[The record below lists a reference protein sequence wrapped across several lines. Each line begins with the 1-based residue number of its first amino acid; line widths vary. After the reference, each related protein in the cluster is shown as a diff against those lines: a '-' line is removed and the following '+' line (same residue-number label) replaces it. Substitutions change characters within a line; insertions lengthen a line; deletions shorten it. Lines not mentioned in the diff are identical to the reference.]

1 MALAPSIVINLP
13 GYPFE
18 NFPSVAT
25 VAALRALPSA
35 GFATGDNY
43 VVDGGAAA
51 ADGEGGVFSW
61 NDASVATDDGETVI
75 RPDDTAPGN
84 AGRWILT
91 GRAGLADRPTFADL
105 SGEGGSALLGYKRTG
120 AGTKATT
127 QKGYNQ
133 RIAHLFDYIDNAV
146 IPHADILANASTADL
161 ATYLQAAIDD
171 IPASGGV
178 LILPPC
184 DIRVS
189 TPIVIG
195 NGTNTSI
202 STKNGMVIRPDSCG
216 GTDEGTFGGGQRP
229 SSTRILYTGAAAAAS
244 YLLTVNGPIRNVDIR
259 GIVLDCNG
267 LCGYPIDLTWLI
279 ESHIDVTGTKW
290 TTGQGRARVRDVAM
304 PTGVTIGF
312 FKNVLKIRTKLPW
325 QSGVLKRG
333 TQGFQYLG
341 GPTNNQGFSKNAVEC
356 EHVFDDNGTFA
367 METYFIDNN
376 QFREVWTRSSTGASP
391 LSDAT
396 LQGVGLQ
403 IRVPNSVPLGENN
416 YLGNFGGGN
425 NGTGG
430 FKSVAYVYESGANA
444 SKKWPD
450 LFLSFGL
457 LDYEMI
463 PNDRLAK
470 VIGTDGTLNNGMT
483 GSMAPIRGRNSGSLS
498 TSATEYY
505 CPEGASPGGV
515 NRFVS
520 DIVAGRTSYIH
531 TFEVYLGNAP
541 GGSATRTFT
550 IHMNGV
556 DVATIFYNSGES
568 GLKRP
573 AIFAPIG
580 ATADAQISIKSAMTG
595 TPVATSASWCI
606 GLCPTEPVAWY

>member
-1 MALAPSIVINLP
+1 MAYLFDPGIFSIEGLAGEILP
-13 GYPFE
+13 GAKLYWYLSGTSTPL
-18 NFPSVAT
+18 AT
-25 VAALRALPSA
+25 YADEALTVPNANPVPA
-35 GFATGDNY
+35 N
-43 VVDGGAAA
+43 
-51 ADGEGGVFSW
+51 ADGRFPAMWLQPEDYKLVLKDADGVTLTTREPISGI
-61 NDASVATDDGETVI
+61 SVLDDLATDIG
-75 RPDDTAPGN
+75 
-84 AGRWILT
+84 
-91 GRAGLADRPTFADL
+91 
-105 SGEGGSALLGYKRTG
+105 SGLLGYKRVGNNTQ
-120 AGTKATT
+120 ATT
-127 QKGYNQ
+127 QAKVNQ
-133 RIAHLFDYIDNAV
+133 RIAHLFDYIPPSVDLSQ
-146 IPHADILANASTADL
+146 ILNNTSTADL

-178 LILPPC
+178 LLLPPC

-195 NGTNTSI
+195 DGTNTSI
-202 STKNGMVIRPDSCG
+202 SSKNGQVIRPDSCG
-216 GTDEGTFGGGQRP
+216 GTDEGTFGGGQRAA
-229 SSTRILYTGAAAAAS
+229 STRILYTGAAASSS

-279 ESHIDVTGTKW
+279 ESHVDITGTKW

-304 PTGVTIGF
+304 PSGVTIGF

-325 QSGVLKRG
+325 QSGAIKRG

-341 GPTNNQGFSKNAVEC
+341 GPTNNQGFSKNSIEC
-356 EHVFDDNGTFA
+356 EHVFDDSGTFA

-376 QFREVWTRSSTGASP
+376 QFREVWTRSSTGVSP

-425 NGTGG
+425 DGSGG
-430 FKSVAYVYESGANA
+430 FKSVAYVYESGASA

-457 LDYEMI
+457 LDYEQI

-483 GSMAPIRGRNSGSLS
+483 GSLAPMRGRNSGSLS
-498 TSATEYY
+498 TSATEFY
-505 CPEGASPGGV
+505 CPEGMSAGGV

-520 DIVAGRTSYIH
+520 DVVAGRTSYIH
-531 TFEVYLGNAP
+531 TFEVYLGNPP
-541 GGSATRTFT
+541 GGSATRTFA

-556 DVATIFYNSGES
+556 DVATIFFNSGES

-573 AIFAPIG
+573 AVFTPIG
-580 ATADAQISIKSAMTG
+580 VTADAQISVKSSMTG
-595 TPVATSASWCI
+595 TPAATSASWCI
-606 GLCPTEPVAWY
+606 GICPTESVAWY